1 MESSK
6 PQKPLTPRDKKNHT
20 EKLKDENYDI
30 DDKLLE
36 VKAKSPLLRESKT
49 MCVSVNHDLKNESFE
64 PIKEESSIE
73 KASVSQA
80 NLTDRKSV

>member
-20 EKLKDENYDI
+20 EKLKDDDI
-30 DDKLLE
+30 DDKMLE

-49 MCVSVNHDLKNESFE
+49 MNISIDLKRDSFE
-64 PIKEESSIE
+64 PIKEESSLDKSAI
-73 KASVSQA
+73 SQA
-80 NLTDRKSV
+80 KISDNKIV

>member
-20 EKLKDENYDI
+20 EKLKDDDI
-30 DDKLLE
+30 DDKMLE

-49 MCVSVNHDLKNESFE
+49 MNISVDLKRDSFE
-64 PIKEESSIE
+64 PIKEESSLDKSAI
-73 KASVSQA
+73 SQA
-80 NLTDRKSV
+80 KISDNKIV